1 MSNQRH
7 ISVCIVQMKVFALI
21 LSFQVIAMI
30 DVVFWNQVK
39 AAWSQACDV
48 KFVDRE
54 KVKRDAP
61 PEDLIDDMMN
71 FSI

>member
-1 MSNQRH
+1 
-7 ISVCIVQMKVFALI
+7 
-21 LSFQVIAMI
+21 MI